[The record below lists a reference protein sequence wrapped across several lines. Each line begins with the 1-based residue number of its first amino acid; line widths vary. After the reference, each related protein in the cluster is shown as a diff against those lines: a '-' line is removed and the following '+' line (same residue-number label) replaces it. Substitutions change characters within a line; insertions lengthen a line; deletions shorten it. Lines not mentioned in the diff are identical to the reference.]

1 MNAQTLLM
9 DSLNTRWDQYKAEL
23 KNCRREFS
31 EEAVHDFR
39 VATRRLLSLLSLL
52 RTVMQD
58 PEIQKIRRSLKDQLD
73 NLDDLRDTQV
83 LLSDISE
90 MIYEKPA
97 LQPFQEYLQ
106 RREKKLMRAAHK
118 EIKSLKTAELSKRI
132 RKLNQTVG
140 ELKQADLDV
149 SIFSAVDEAFAI
161 VIQRYALID
170 PNQPATIHRV
180 RISFKKFRYMV
191 EVIYP
196 TLENF
201 PADYLKRMHNYQ
213 TDMGDIQD
221 MEAALQKLSDFEK
234 HAPAGYDRE
243 PARSYYK
250 KNHALAISHYIE
262 DKGEVIIFWRSAPDQ
277 PFPQEKQP

>member
-106 RREKKLMRAAHK
+106 RIEKKLMRAAHK

-196 TLENF
+196 ILENF
-201 PADYLKRMHNYQ
+201 PSDYLKRMHNYQ

-221 MEAALQKLSDFEK
+221 MEAALQKLADFEK
-234 HAPAGYDRE
+234 HAPAGYARE
-243 PARSYYK
+243 PVRSYYK
-250 KNHALAISHYIE
+250 KNHTLAISRYIE
-262 DKGEVIIFWRSAPDQ
+262 DKGEVNNFWRSAPDQ
-277 PFPQEKQP
+277 PFPQEKLP